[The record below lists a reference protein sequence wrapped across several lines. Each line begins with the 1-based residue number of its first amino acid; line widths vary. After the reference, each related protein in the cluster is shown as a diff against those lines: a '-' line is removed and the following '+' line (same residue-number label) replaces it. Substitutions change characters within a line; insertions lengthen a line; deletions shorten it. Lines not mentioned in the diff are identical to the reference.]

1 MASDDRTHA
10 LANRTP
16 RAFLREDEFDALE
29 AQFEDGVTAAQVV
42 SVFANKGDKFSE
54 ATFRKYVQL
63 GMLPRSRRVG
73 VRGRGSRGLYPV
85 STIRQLAHIRRLLSQ
100 GFSIDEIQ
108 REFLFVRGDIES
120 LGQQLDRVYNAIEG
134 AAAERARQGDD
145 LAIHD
150 ALNAARELGAKLV
163 AQLEGIER
171 GLTMRARMARA
182 AL

>member
-1 MASDDRTHA
+1 MPSDDRTRA
-10 LANRTP
+10 LANRMP
-16 RAFLREDEFDALE
+16 RALWREEDFEVLE
-29 AQFEDGVTAAQVV
+29 SQFEAGVTASQVV
-42 SVFANKGDKFSE
+42 KFFADKGDKFSE

-63 GMLPRSRRVG
+63 GMLPQSRRVG

-85 STIRQLAHIRRLLSQ
+85 SAIRQLAHIRRLLSQ
-100 GFSIDEIQ
+100 GFSIEEIQ

-120 LGQQLDRVYNAIEG
+120 LGRQLDRVYDAFEV

-145 LAIHD
+145 LAIQD
-150 ALNAARELGAKLV
+150 ALNAARELGTKLV